1 MRLRVILAFLVAPGV
16 PGALLYLLGRFKG
29 YGDAAIV
36 GPFLLSPFAYAAAL
50 VIGLPVYLVL
60 RRKGMRSLAAYL
72 LSGAA
77 IGLLVAVLLFGTQA
91 LLSWSSAHEHAV
103 ALLMNSPGSVV
114 VAVGYAVVASG
125 FFWLIGVRESSQPDG
140 SLR

>member
-1 MRLRVILAFLVAPGV
+1 MRLRVILAFLLAPGV
-16 PGALLYLLGRFKG
+16 PGVLLYLLGRFKG
-29 YGDAAIV
+29 YGAIV

-50 VIGLPVYLVL
+50 VIGLPVYLGL

-103 ALLMNSPGSVV
+103 ALLGNSPGSVV
-114 VAVGYAVVASG
+114 RCSG
-125 FFWLIGVRESSQPDG
+125 VCR
-140 SLR
+140 RC

>member
-1 MRLRVILAFLVAPGV
+1 MRLRVILAFLLAPGV
-16 PGALLYLLGRFKG
+16 PGVLLYLLGRFKG
-29 YGDAAIV
+29 YGAIV

-50 VIGLPVYLVL
+50 VIGLPVYLGL